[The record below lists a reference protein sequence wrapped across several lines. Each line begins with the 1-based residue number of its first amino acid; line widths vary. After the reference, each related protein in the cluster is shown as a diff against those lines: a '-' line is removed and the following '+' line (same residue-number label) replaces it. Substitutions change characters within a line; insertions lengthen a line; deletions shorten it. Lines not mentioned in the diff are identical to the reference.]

1 MKNIL
6 FILYYIIY
14 SCAPVFGAAT
24 TTITADSIRS
34 SNRTKTWTPPS
45 ITDVLTGLTDVQTLT
60 NKTLTSP
67 TINTPLVDVD
77 TFTEQGSVP
86 ATPAAGKRKV
96 YAKADGIYHLDSAG
110 NERKVGSGSGGGDVS
125 FITNGN
131 ADDANASIFV
141 PYADAA
147 ATRPVDGTGGS
158 PTVTTSITSTVPL
171 VGTKSYLLTKPASN
185 VQGQGWAIPFTVDLG
200 YRAKASKITVQ
211 YIVNSGTFVAGSDST
226 ESDVIWYLYD
236 VTNSVLIEP
245 SNIKM
250 RASNTAISDQYEAE
264 FQTSATGSSYRL
276 IAHVQSVSALAYEL
290 KVDEIK
296 VSPNKVTLG
305 PVNSDPQNA
314 TCTAS
319 WTTNTTTTCKV
330 ERDGGFASIE
340 WNVALSGAPNATTLS
355 LSLPSGM
362 VIDMARLVG
371 VTAGFPQYGTA
382 SSNRSGS
389 ATTIIPIL
397 QSTTGIYITFIS
409 NTTTWAQ
416 SVVSNTAPVTWGTG
430 DNINA
435 RIRVPIV
442 GWGSSQRISDGYD
455 GRDLR
460 VNVQRSAS
468 LTGINPNNSTV
479 KIPIAPSVIDDSYAG
494 WDAANNRIL
503 IKSSR
508 TYDVSFSLGVDIANQ
523 VASNYIS
530 ARVRKN
536 GTTDVAI
543 SNQQA
548 TGFYMGL
555 TGSMVGIP
563 LVAGDYLELF
573 LNGTA
578 NNSASTL
585 TVNTIV
591 FNVSARQAPTTISA
605 QDKMYLFYQN
615 SSGQSIAN
623 ATQTTLTN
631 WTKVNDSHNSF
642 NGTTGIFT
650 APFAGTFEI
659 SSMITFGDTVS
670 AGDRNVYIRNI
681 TGSVDIVHNIRPY
694 TASASGQISQ
704 NISATVDLVAGQQI
718 AIQVVQGSGSAQS
731 VVGIAVRN
739 YISIKQIK

>member
-6 FILYYIIY
+6 FILYFIIY
-14 SCAPVFGAAT
+14 SCAPAFGAAT

-67 TINTPLVDVD
+67 TINAPLVDVD
-77 TFTEQGSVP
+77 TFTEQGSTP

-276 IAHVQSVSALAYEL
+276 IAHVQSTSALAYEL

-397 QSTTGIYITFIS
+397 QSTTGIYITFS
-409 NTTTWAQ
+409 SSTATWAQ
-416 SVVSNTAPVTWGTG
+416 SIVSNTAPVTWASG

-455 GRDLR
+455 GRAIGVTATRASAAITANTTIGSWTITKDNGGAFNASTGVFTVPSAGDYT
-460 VNVQRSAS
+460 VNWTDILPTSGS
-468 LTGINPNNSTV
+468 TGPNIYYNGSTV
-479 KIPIAPSVIDDSYAG
+479 AAGPSAVAGSTRGVVTATIIGAKAGDTITFVGDTSATLTASSKISIVKNQAPQTISANETIIAKYTLAVSSVIATNTVINFATKVFDTHNAVTTGASWKFTAPVAG
-494 WDAANNRIL
+494 FYSVTTLQNGNAAH
-503 IKSSR
+503 
-508 TYDVSFSLGVDIANQ
+508 
-523 VASNYIS
+523 NYI
-530 ARVRKN
+530 VWKN
-536 GTTDVAI
+536 GTADDYV
-543 SNQQA
+543 S
-548 TGFYMGL
+548 
-555 TGSMVGIP
+555 GSPSINFLIGGRTV
-563 LVAGDYLELF
+563 LYLNAGDYVDVRPDAGATTQSQTYVIIKREL
-573 LNGTA
+573 
-578 NNSASTL
+578 
-585 TVNTIV
+585 
-591 FNVSARQAPTTISA
+591 
-605 QDKMYLFYQN
+605 
-615 SSGQSIAN
+615 
-623 ATQTTLTN
+623 
-631 WTKVNDSHNSF
+631 
-642 NGTTGIFT
+642 
-650 APFAGTFEI
+650 
-659 SSMITFGDTVS
+659 
-670 AGDRNVYIRNI
+670 
-681 TGSVDIVHNIRPY
+681 
-694 TASASGQISQ
+694 
-704 NISATVDLVAGQQI
+704 
-718 AIQVVQGSGSAQS
+718 
-731 VVGIAVRN
+731 
-739 YISIKQIK
+739 